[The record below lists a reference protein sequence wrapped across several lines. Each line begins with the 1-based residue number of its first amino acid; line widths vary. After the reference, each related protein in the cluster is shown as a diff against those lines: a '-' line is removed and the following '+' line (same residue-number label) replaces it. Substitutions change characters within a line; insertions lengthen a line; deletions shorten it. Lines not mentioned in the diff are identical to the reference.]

1 MKTKLTLTVK
11 KSIIEAAKH
20 RAKRRG
26 VSLSQLFEEIFEQD
40 ASYEIK
46 TEAQLAADRL
56 LKLLKDSSPV
66 TQKNDKEL
74 LKAHVKRKFT

>member
-1 MKTKLTLTVK
+1 MKTKLTLTVN

-26 VSLSQLFEEIFEQD
+26 VSLSRLFEEIFEQD

-56 LKLLKDSSPV
+56 LKLLRDSSPV
-66 TQKNDKEL
+66 PQKNDKEL
-74 LKAHVKRKFT
+74 LKAHVERKFT